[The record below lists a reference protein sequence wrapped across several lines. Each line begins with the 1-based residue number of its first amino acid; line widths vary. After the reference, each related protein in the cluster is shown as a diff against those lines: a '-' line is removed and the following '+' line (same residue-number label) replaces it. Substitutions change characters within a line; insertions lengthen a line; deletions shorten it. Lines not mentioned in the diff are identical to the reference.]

1 MMNVPSLGVTKELLE
16 QLSLYGEIEEYR
28 ILYDYPC
35 DEFTEVYWVR
45 YRGIDSARAAKRRMD
60 SRPFFSNLL
69 HICYAPEFEDIKET
83 KEKLEQR
90 RVTVMKKLR
99 IKSNKERKFDS
110 IGTRSVEG
118 QSNFKSLP
126 NTSSSAHCSGVIGDV
141 AHPEG
146 MVGGVV
152 GDIPG
157 NPILPL
163 LPPPPVVVATEHT
176 LDSTSCRRLPGNI
189 DYPEFTRNMSEG
201 VFNVR
206 PTSSSDVP
214 PISYDST
221 SSSFHDYN
229 TPCGGHAGAGD
240 NEKGKSEGLSLQVR
254 KELHKWHTTPNM
266 RWGSSG
272 NFPHPDT
279 EQKTPTEQKL
289 TLHSKQQRGK
299 GKKIEKVE
307 SYFTFHEQPPP
318 NGNTHVSAAASSR
331 VTDVPLSG
339 SISVDQS
346 IMSIRRTIGEV
357 MKPVTMATEQKEGVS
372 RKRHESKPKRRKRI

>member
-1 MMNVPSLGVTKELLE
+1 MCLL
-16 QLSLYGEIEEYR
+16 LL
-28 ILYDYPC
+28 P
-35 DEFTEVYWVR
+35 TE
-45 YRGIDSARAAKRRMD
+45 
-60 SRPFFSNLL
+60 
-69 HICYAPEFEDIKET
+69 
-83 KEKLEQR
+83 
-90 RVTVMKKLR
+90 
-99 IKSNKERKFDS
+99 SNKERKFDS

-206 PTSSSDVP
+206 PTSSGDVP

-331 VTDVPLSG
+331 VTDVRTRVCFLSDKMPSLVKSSHNTPPPPPQVPLSG

-357 MKPVTMATEQKEGVS
+357 GRLVGVEECHS
-372 RKRHESKPKRRKRI
+372 ILC